1 MPNKFDDIQMRNIG
15 FSLGKSGLKIMPRDT
30 LHVNNY
36 LTEYVH
42 NCKIYKELKRTN
54 DENIHCLFQ
63 GMDEALFERS
73 RDQPTIIYN
82 EDFRRLSRDLQEK
95 IMQERR
101 AGKY

>member
-1 MPNKFDDIQMRNIG
+1 
-15 FSLGKSGLKIMPRDT
+15 MPRDT